1 MAKKPKITSVAKTI
15 PFIFDVRITTE
26 EDLHKAPKPAK
37 KNRVGSVIR
46 QAAQV
51 TVYVGPLMHCMVKH
65 EEF

>member
-37 KNRVGSVIR
+37 KKPCRFSDQVGSSGYCVR
-46 QAAQV
+46 WAPNALHGQ
-51 TVYVGPLMHCMVKH
+51 T
-65 EEF
+65 